1 MSRCTIRS
9 SGMPARCTPCHTC
22 LWANKCLIS
31 TARGGDYLWKCPDS
45 QNPFRSNY
53 TLHTSEQRLGETPVG
68 GACQPERSLLCTAG
82 GLPAETPILPKMAVF
97 AVCSQCS
104 C

>member
-53 TLHTSEQRLGETPVG
+53 TNKQ
-68 GACQPERSLLCTAG
+68 ADLLTN
-82 GLPAETPILPKMAVF
+82 I
-97 AVCSQCS
+97 
-104 C
+104 